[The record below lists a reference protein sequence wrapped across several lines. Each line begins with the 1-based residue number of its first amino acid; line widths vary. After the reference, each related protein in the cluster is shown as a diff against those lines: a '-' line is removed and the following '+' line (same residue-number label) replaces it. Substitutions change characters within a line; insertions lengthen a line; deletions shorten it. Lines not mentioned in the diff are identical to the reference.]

1 MTETDPLR
9 RPQRIY
15 ILTGEPSGEA
25 HAARVVDALR
35 AEWPDAEVRGMGGD
49 AMEKAGVE
57 LVEHVSNT
65 AIMGFAEVLSRLGF
79 IRKLFARVQADILAF
94 RPDRILI
101 VDYPGFNLR
110 MAKWARGQE
119 IPVDMYIGPQVWA
132 WKRKRVHAMA
142 RDLDRLSVILPF
154 EPASYAGLDL
164 DVHYVG
170 HPLLDR
176 KAVPAP
182 TPSESASWK
191 MAHGLS
197 PDAQVLALLPGSRPQ
212 EIQRMLPVF
221 LQAAESK
228 PELVPVIAGAPG
240 RTLRD
245 YPTDVPVLFGQ
256 TSALY
261 RHAKAGLVTS
271 GTATLEAALAG
282 MPQVVAYRTS
292 TLTYA
297 LARAFSRV
305 RFISLVNLI
314 LDREAVPE
322 LIQGRCTA
330 GILART
336 LEDILSPEGTEEH
349 RAHQDRLRAALGSA
363 GASEKVARSLMRPL
377 TRT

>member
-1 MTETDPLR
+1 MTETDPQR

-35 AEWPDAEVRGMGGD
+35 AEWPDVEVRGMGGD

-110 MAKWARGQE
+110 MAKWAHGQE

-142 RDLDRLSVILPF
+142 RNLDRLSVILPF
-154 EPASYAGLDL
+154 EPASYAGLNL
-164 DVHYVG
+164 DVDYVG

-197 PDAQVLALLPGSRPQ
+197 PEAQVLALLPGSRPQ

-221 LQAAESK
+221 LKAAESK

-240 RTLRD
+240 RSIRD

-322 LIQGRCTA
+322 RIQGRCTA
-330 GILART
+330 GILARA
-336 LEDILSPEGTEEH
+336 LEDILSTEGAEGH
-349 RAHQDRLRAALGSA
+349 RAHQDRLRSALGSA

-377 TRT
+377 TRS

>member
-1 MTETDPLR
+1 MTEKDRHR

-35 AEWPDAEVRGMGGD
+35 AEWPNVEVRGMGGD

-154 EPASYAGLDL
+154 EPASYTGLDL

-176 KAVPAP
+176 KAIPAP

-191 MAHGLS
+191 MAHGLP
-197 PDAQVLALLPGSRPQ
+197 PDAQILALLPGSRPQ

-221 LQAAESK
+221 LEAANRQS
-228 PELVPVIAGAPG
+228 ELVPVIAGAPG
-240 RTLRD
+240 RSPRD
-245 YPTDVPVLFGQ
+245 YPTEVPVLFGQ

-261 RHAKAGLVTS
+261 RHAQAGLVTS

-322 LIQGRCTA
+322 RIQGSCTA
-330 GILART
+330 GILAHT
-336 LEDILSPEGTEEH
+336 LEDILSPEGAAEH

-377 TRT
+377 ALA

>member
-1 MTETDPLR
+1 
-9 RPQRIY
+9 
-15 ILTGEPSGEA
+15 
-25 HAARVVDALR
+25 
-35 AEWPDAEVRGMGGD
+35 
-49 AMEKAGVE
+49 
-57 LVEHVSNT
+57 
-65 AIMGFAEVLSRLGF
+65 
-79 IRKLFARVQADILAF
+79 
-94 RPDRILI
+94 
-101 VDYPGFNLR
+101 
-110 MAKWARGQE
+110 
-119 IPVDMYIGPQVWA
+119 
-132 WKRKRVHAMA
+132 MA
-142 RDLDRLSVILPF
+142 RNLDRLSVILPF
-154 EPASYAGLDL
+154 EPASYAGLNL
-164 DVHYVG
+164 DVDYVG

-221 LQAAESK
+221 LQATESK

-322 LIQGRCTA
+322 RIQGRCTA
-330 GILART
+330 GILARA
-336 LEDILSPEGTEEH
+336 LEDILSTEGAEGH
-349 RAHQDRLRAALGSA
+349 RAHQDRLRSALGSA

-377 TRT
+377 TRS

>member
-1 MTETDPLR
+1 MQPHRQR
-9 RPQRIY
+9 RPDRVY

-25 HAARVVDALR
+25 HAARVVEALR
-35 AEWPDAEVRGMGGD
+35 AQWPDVEVRGMGGD

-65 AIMGFAEVLSRLGF
+65 AIMGFAEVLSKLGF

-94 RPDRILI
+94 QPDRILL

-110 MAKWARGQE
+110 MAKWAHGRQ

-132 WKRKRVHAMA
+132 WKRKRIYAMA

-154 EPASYAGLDL
+154 EPASYQGLDL
-164 DVHYVG
+164 DVEYVG

-176 KAVPAP
+176 KAIPAP
-182 TPSESASWK
+182 TPSESSSWK

-221 LQAAESK
+221 LKAAESK

-240 RTLRD
+240 RSTRD
-245 YPTDVPVLFGQ
+245 YPTNVPVLFGQ

-322 LIQGRCTA
+322 RIQGRCTA
-330 GILART
+330 GNLART
-336 LEDILSPEGTEEH
+336 MDDILSPKGEAEH
-349 RAHQDRLRAALGSA
+349 RAHQDRLRAVLGSA
-363 GASEKVARSLMRPL
+363 GASEKVAQSLMRPL
-377 TRT
+377 ERP